1 MSNKVIDMQKSNL
14 LQIAVGLMLVLS
26 ILSVSAFA
34 QGCSDVTF
42 TSSKSSYELNEEVTV
57 KLNPNLTVATS
68 THTQELINIPYTF
81 TVNVTNEGDENAS
94 EVVIRLDPLDDNAT
108 FTPSNVSLGSL
119 GLGETK
125 TATFT
130 VTSPKEFSE
139 VLNIIVDYKDQSAA
153 SFNIVDSRNF
163 TVTGFSL
170 PSVPDNYLLIGG
182 PKSQQTVNF
191 VAGTPQTLSSTAVG
205 LNLTL
210 NTTENVNSPEI
221 TLSKF
226 SSISSVTSTVP
237 SGKLSATRF
246 LDIAMNDSFET
257 KLVFPAEIKVFYQQS
272 EVDSNN
278 INDGS
283 LKLYAWNGSVW
294 ELLTSVDDK
303 ASNVVTAQATHFSV
317 FGLFGEEKPAS
328 SSSSGSGGG
337 GGGGGTI
344 TTQPKACSDSDY
356 SFGEWSSCANGQQTR
371 TGSKSGTCT
380 GDATKTETQSC
391 TIQLSA
397 CSDSDYSWGSW
408 SECSNGQQT
417 RTGSKSGSCDGADSK
432 TATQSCQSAPT
443 PTVTQLE
450 GVEFTGGGISGLFV
464 GRTQLS
470 QLSGKAGDSASFK
483 LAEENHTLTIREVGT
498 DFAVIWIQSD
508 TLEVRLNLG
517 QTKLLNIDGKQG
529 EDIAVSLVSIKDGVA
544 TLTVEQLGGSA
555 TGSVAMGVVVLIVL
569 IIVAFALYRRRDKDK
584 FKITIKRQD
593 KKIQL

>member
-1 MSNKVIDMQKSNL
+1 MHKSNL

-34 QGCSDVTF
+34 QGCSDLTF

-57 KLNPNLTVATS
+57 KLKIANPVSPLDPWGEFTSASLSMPSGLVNLSALTKDLTSFTETTHNWNLNSSTQSSYTVNATALNSTGSACDYSISFAIGAVTNPNLTIATS

-81 TVNVTNEGDENAS
+81 TVNVTNAGDENAS
-94 EVVIRLDPLDDNAT
+94 SVVVRLDPLDDNAT

-130 VTSPKEFSE
+130 ITSPKAFSE

-170 PSVPDNYLLIGG
+170 PSVPDNYLLVGG
-182 PKSQQTVNF
+182 PKAQQTVNF
-191 VAGTPQTLSSTAVG
+191 VAGTPQTLSSTTVG

-246 LDIAMNDSFET
+246 VDVSVNDSFET

-294 ELLTSVDDK
+294 ELLTSVDDT

-317 FGLFGEEKPAS
+317 FGLFGDQKPAPP
-328 SSSSGSGGG
+328 SGGGSTGGGGG

-344 TTQPKACSDSDY
+344 TTQPKDCADSDY
-356 SFGEWSSCANGQQTR
+356 TFGEWSSCANGQQTR

-397 CSDSDYSWGSW
+397 CTDSDYSWGSW
-408 SECSNGQQT
+408 SECSDGQQT
-417 RTGSKSGSCDGADSK
+417 RTGSKSGNCEGADSK
-432 TATQSCQSAPT
+432 TATQSC
-443 PTVTQLE
+443 TVTSTVVQLE
-450 GVEFTGGGISGLFV
+450 GTEFTGVANRCG
-464 GRTQLS
+464 
-470 QLSGKAGDSASFK
+470 SGKLVPNRSFTLRAIS
-483 LAEENHTLTIREVGT
+483 LAI
-498 DFAVIWIQSD
+498 S
-508 TLEVRLNLG
+508 
-517 QTKLLNIDGKQG
+517 K
-529 EDIAVSLVSIKDGVA
+529 
-544 TLTVEQLGGSA
+544 
-555 TGSVAMGVVVLIVL
+555 
-569 IIVAFALYRRRDKDK
+569 
-584 FKITIKRQD
+584 
-593 KKIQL
+593 